1 MKTVNRLYDLS
12 KDPDWLVVLFFLSI
26 CLALASH
33 SLAVLFG

>member
-1 MKTVNRLYDLS
+1 MKTVSRLYHLS
-12 KDPDWLVVLFFLSI
+12 KDPDLLVVLFFLSI

>member
-1 MKTVNRLYDLS
+1 MKTVNRLYHLS
-12 KDPDWLVVLFFLSI
+12 KDPDLLVVLFFLSI